1 MFTKPRLDRFTII
14 LYSTILLLVAVC
26 AVLFFLNQRTGLRLR
41 HAVIDTHAVTQ
52 FTDQTLLLSASQ
64 PLGRITA
71 SQVTISPNTTFITTG
86 SGETITIRFNDRL
99 SYDRDYTVTLSG
111 IKTRQGPT
119 TLTYRFKTPT
129 PSLHYLKRSN
139 LGGTT
144 DNSARDD
151 QIIHTS
157 LKQKNE
163 SIVYIAP
170 KIQNFVVVGEKIV
183 IITQEND
190 ENDERNELL
199 ILDQNHLERAPVVI
213 SLPGTGTIK
222 NLRRSPNQR
231 SVGFTFTSTAR
242 GSTLGTYTDS
252 LFVFNTTDVNSLR
265 SIKGLD
271 GQPLSVLD
279 FQFAPDGTSIAA
291 QGYDESVTLID
302 SEERYDPLPIG
313 SARRVS
319 NFSPSGD
326 QLIVSNFSGYSSL
339 DMRTYRQTPLILQNP
354 ANERSDTINVKFL
367 NNTPGFISQQFLS
380 NFTSDRFRDN
390 FIIGAGRNLRD
401 ITSIDSKKVTITSM
415 ETSPNDQYLIL
426 ERQNLND
433 SLSLNYTD
441 NNSTSSTRSLI
452 IDVKSGESVT
462 MIDGINLQW
471 Q

>member
-14 LYSTILLLVAVC
+14 LYSTILLLIAVC
-26 AVLFFLNQRTGLRLR
+26 AVLFLLNQRTGLRLR

-71 SQVTISPNTTFITTG
+71 SQVIISPNTAFSTTG
-86 SGETITIRFNDRL
+86 SGETITIRFNERL
-99 SYDRDYTVTLSG
+99 SYDRDYTVTLSH
-111 IKTRQGPT
+111 IKTRQGAT
-119 TLTYRFKTPT
+119 TLTYRFKTAT
-129 PSLHYLKRSN
+129 PSLYYLKRSN
-139 LGGTT
+139 LGDTT

-163 SIVYIAP
+163 SIVYSAP

-190 ENDERNELL
+190 ERNKLL
-199 ILDQNHLERAPVVI
+199 ILDRNRLKRAPVVI

-222 NLRRSPNQR
+222 NLRHSPNQR
-231 SVGFTFTSTAR
+231 LVGFTFTSTA
-242 GSTLGTYTDS
+242 GISTLGTYTDS
-252 LFVFNTTDVNSLR
+252 LFVLDTTDVDSLR
-265 SIKGLD
+265 SIEGLD

-313 SARRVS
+313 SARRIN
-319 NFSPSGD
+319 NFSPSGE

-354 ANERSDTINVKFL
+354 ASEQIDTIDIKFF
-367 NNTPGFISQQFLS
+367 NNTPELISQQFSS
-380 NFTSDRFRDN
+380 NFASDRFRDN
-390 FIIGAGRNLRD
+390 FIIETSRTIRD
-401 ITSIDSKKVTITSM
+401 ITSIDSKKVTTTSM

-426 ERQNLND
+426 EQQNFND
-433 SLSLNYTD
+433 SLSLSYTD
-441 NNSTSSTRSLI
+441 NDSTLSTRSLI